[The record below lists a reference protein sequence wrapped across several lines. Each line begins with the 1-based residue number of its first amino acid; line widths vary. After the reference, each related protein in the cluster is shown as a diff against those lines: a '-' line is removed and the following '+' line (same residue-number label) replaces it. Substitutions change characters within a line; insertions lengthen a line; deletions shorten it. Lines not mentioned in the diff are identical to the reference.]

1 MLFLYAGIIY
11 LIAIAVVLVVKPAFM
26 FRSDGTWKEFGIGR
40 NRVNYTPMPLWL
52 YSIVS
57 ALVSYFIV
65 LLVAGSGSSTRAST
79 RAGATKSSPKMDSIV
94 NMKASD
100 MTGPDLEPGYYVLN
114 KAASKLA
121 GVPKYV
127 YIGAEAP

>member
-11 LIAIAVVLVVKPAFM
+11 LIAIAAILVLKPAFM

-40 NRVNYTPMPLWL
+40 NRANYTPMPLWL

-65 LLVAGSGSSTRAST
+65 LLVSEGGG
-79 RAGATKSSPKMDSIV
+79 AGAGRSRSIKADTIV

-100 MTGPDLEPGYYVLN
+100 MVGPDLEPGYYVLN
-114 KAASKLA
+114 KAATKLA

>member
-11 LIAIAVVLVVKPAFM
+11 LIAIAIVLVVKPAFM

-40 NRVNYTPMPLWL
+40 NRANYTPMPLWL

-65 LLVAGSGSSTRAST
+65 LLMSGS
-79 RAGATKSSPKMDSIV
+79 AGHSSSRHSPKMDTIV

-100 MTGPDLEPGYYVLN
+100 MVGPDLEPGYYVLN
-114 KAASKLA
+114 KAATKLA

>member
-11 LIAIAVVLVVKPAFM
+11 LIAIAVILVVKPAFM

-40 NRVNYTPMPLWL
+40 NRANYTPMPLWL

-65 LLVAGSGSSTRAST
+65 LLVSEGGSAGSGSGRG
-79 RAGATKSSPKMDSIV
+79 RSSAKADTIV
-94 NMKASD
+94 SMKASD
-100 MTGPDLEPGYYVLN
+100 MVGPDLEPGYYVLN
-114 KAASKLA
+114 KAATKLA

>member
-11 LIAIAVVLVVKPAFM
+11 LIAIAVILVMKPAFM

-40 NRVNYTPMPLWL
+40 NRANYTPMPLWL

-65 LLVAGSGSSTRAST
+65 LLASEGGSAGSGRGRASAVKADT
-79 RAGATKSSPKMDSIV
+79 IV

-100 MTGPDLEPGYYVLN
+100 MVGPDLEPGYYVLN
-114 KAASKLA
+114 KAATKLA

>member
-11 LIAIAVVLVVKPAFM
+11 LIAIAVILVVKPAFM

-40 NRVNYTPMPLWL
+40 NRANYTPMPLWL

-65 LLVAGSGSSTRAST
+65 LLVSESAGSGRT
-79 RAGATKSSPKMDSIV
+79 TKVKADTIV

-100 MTGPDLEPGYYVLN
+100 MVGPDLEPGYYVLN
-114 KAASKLA
+114 KAATKLA

>member
-40 NRVNYTPMPLWL
+40 NRANYTPMPLWL

-65 LLVAGSGSSTRAST
+65 LLVAGSGSSARASAT
-79 RAGATKSSPKMDSIV
+79 RSSPKMDSIV

>member
-11 LIAIAVVLVVKPAFM
+11 LIAIAVILVVKPAFM

-40 NRVNYTPMPLWL
+40 NRANYTPMPLWL

-65 LLVAGSGSSTRAST
+65 LLVSESAGSGKGRVSAVKADT
-79 RAGATKSSPKMDSIV
+79 IV

-100 MTGPDLEPGYYVLN
+100 MVGPDLEPGYYVLN
-114 KAASKLA
+114 KAATKLA